1 MPGNTPAPTPPA
13 RSTSIDVKFSAANLR
28 PNIVKRGNTVN
39 LEAGGPQP
47 RSRFHIASSMRTI
60 PPYFANVPSSV
71 AKIPSVI
78 IRWARSQVKPASE
91 VGPIPTVATSLWTIL
106 TVSYFNALLV
116 FIPISIAL
124 HYATPKQDVAI
135 FSTAFIAIIPLAKLL
150 AFATDEL
157 SLRVGQALAGLINAT
172 MGNAVEL
179 IVAIL
184 ALFHCELGI
193 VQSSLI
199 GSILSN
205 LLLVLGMCF
214 FCGGIKYSEQGFAA
228 GPAQL
233 NSSLLTLSLCAVLL
247 PAAFQLISQYM
258 GVLAPAVADAIQA
271 QILKFSHGIAL
282 ILLAMYGCYLL
293 FQFSTHKTMYQDDS
307 PDIATSTQ
315 YKRRTPVENINVVQL
330 QIIDQSASPVE
341 EPQSI
346 DEVDIATSSLH
357 THDNLIERQ
366 SIDHSISPVNE
377 GQSTEEANREAVQ
390 LNGWVCLGLLV
401 VVTVCVAITSNVLV
415 ASIDGLTA
423 SGVLSKEFV
432 GIVLLPII
440 GNAAEHVTAVTVS
453 VKDKLTLSMSVAVG
467 SSIQIAMFVIPLI
480 VVIGWGVG
488 KPMSLFFDPFEAL
501 CLFFAILAVNYA
513 VQDGRSNW
521 LEGAILMS
529 LYIMFATLFFFYPG
543 FSTTDHFAV
552 CT

>member
-1 MPGNTPAPTPPA
+1 MPDKTPTPAPPS
-13 RSTSIDVKFSAANLR
+13 RSTSINVGPFAATVNLR
-28 PNIVKRGNTVN
+28 PKVAKRGDTVN

-47 RSRFHIASSMRTI
+47 ASRPNISSSMRTI
-60 PPYFANVPSSV
+60 PSYFSNFPSSV
-71 AKIPSVI
+71 AKLPSAI
-78 IRWARSQVKPASE
+78 TRWARAQVKPASE
-91 VGPIPTVATSLWTIL
+91 VGPIPTVAESLWTVL
-106 TVSYFNALLV
+106 TVSYLNALLV
-116 FIPISIAL
+116 FIPVSIAL
-124 HYATPKQDVAI
+124 HFATPTKDVAI

-179 IVAIL
+179 IVAII
-184 ALFHCELGI
+184 ALTHCELSI

-228 GPAQL
+228 GAAQL
-233 NSSLLTLSLCAVLL
+233 NSSLLMISVGAMLL
-247 PAAFQLISQYM
+247 PAGFHTMSKM
-258 GVLAPAVADAIQA
+258 TGVLATPAAADAMQA
-271 QILKFSHGIAL
+271 LILKFSHGIAL
-282 ILLAMYGCYLL
+282 VLLAIYGCYLL

-315 YKRRTPVENINVVQL
+315 YNRRTPVENINLV
-330 QIIDQSASPVE
+330 QIIDPSASPVE

-346 DEVDIATSSLH
+346 EEDDISAVSHH
-357 THDNLIERQ
+357 THNNLI
-366 SIDHSISPVNE
+366 DHNISPVNE
-377 GQSTEEANREAVQ
+377 RQPTEDTDREPVQ

-401 VVTVCVAITSNVLV
+401 VVTVCVAFVSEFLV
-415 ASIDGLTA
+415 GSINGLTA
-423 SGVLSKEFV
+423 SGALSKEFV
-432 GIVLLPII
+432 GIVLLPIV
-440 GNAAEHVTAVTVS
+440 GNAAEHATAVTVS

-480 VVIGWGVG
+480 IVIGWGIG
-488 KPMSLFFDPFEAL
+488 KPMTLLFDPFEAA
-501 CLFFAILAVNYA
+501 CLFIAVVTVNYA
-513 VQDGRSNW
+513 VQDGKSNW

-529 LYIMFATLFFFYPG
+529 LYAILGTMFFFYPG
-543 FSTTDHFAV
+543 FSTTEHFAA